1 MGVMQRIILASILTF
16 SSAFAH
22 VAIAKDISPA
32 KSAASAQM
40 TSQQELIALFFAAA
54 KTGNDEVI
62 NEFLK
67 HGFPVDVRNVDG
79 YTPLM
84 MAAYYG
90 QQSTVTTLLKH
101 GADRCARDK
110 KGNTALM
117 GALFKMEFAVA
128 KQLRSVDCDAN
139 AKKNRSKNH
148 SRICQSDWARKAVT
162 KNYSRSGKIEIKISD
177 FFRL

>member
-32 KSAASAQM
+32 KSTASAQM

-67 HGFPVDVRNVDG
+67 HGFPVDVRNIDG

-90 QQSTVTTLLKH
+90 QQSIVTTLLKH

-139 AKKNRSKNH
+139 AKKTGQKTTAEFAKVIGQEKQLQKIIQEAEKSK
-148 SRICQSDWARKAVT
+148 SK
-162 KNYSRSGKIEIKISD
+162 
-177 FFRL
+177 